1 MALHF
6 GRPDMVMKRLLA
18 LDAAFAEKE
27 EQYAAKESRAGE
39 KRRWFAAQR
48 EIIRQIIVEVEES
61 GGAAGEVLVTPEGGG
76 VGSVAVDD
84 RVAERRAE
92 LLAWRNAIFGE
103 DFESLRYLTPDDDKE
118 TSEPVYDLR
127 VLVGKRNNR
136 ERALSAA
143 RVYGRRLREAV
154 LADAIFRT
162 GETGSIDAASVRGSL
177 GGLVRYGRDWKR
189 ERGWL
194 VYQGETLV
202 PDLETILQLNG
213 ERQERQRRERQE
225 EETPRS
231 ERL

>member
-1 MALHF
+1 
-6 GRPDMVMKRLLA
+6 MVMKRLLA

-27 EQYAAKESRAGE
+27 AQHAAKESRAGE

-61 GGAAGEVLVTPEGGG
+61 GGAAGEVLVSPEGGG

-92 LLAWRNAIFGE
+92 LLAWRNAIFGD
-103 DFESLRYLTPDDDKE
+103 DFESLLYFTPDDDKE

-143 RVYGRRLREAV
+143 RVYGRRLREAA

-177 GGLVRYGRDWKR
+177 GGLVRYGRDWER

-194 VYQGETLV
+194 VYQGETLE
-202 PDLETILQLNG
+202 PDQETILQLAR
-213 ERQERQRRERQE
+213 ERDERQRRERQGE
-225 EETPRS
+225 EAPQS

>member
-1 MALHF
+1 
-6 GRPDMVMKRLLA
+6 MVMKRLLA

-27 EQYAAKESRAGE
+27 AQHAAKESRAGG
-39 KRRWFAAQR
+39 KKRWFAAQR

-61 GGAAGEVLVTPEGGG
+61 GGAAVEVLVTPDGGA

-84 RVAERRAE
+84 RVAERR
-92 LLAWRNAIFGE
+92 AWRNAIFGE

-143 RVYGRRLREAV
+143 QVYGRRLREAA

-194 VYQGETLV
+194 VYQGETLE
-202 PDLETILQLNG
+202 PDQETILQLAR
-213 ERQERQRRERQE
+213 ERDERQRRERQE
-225 EETPRS
+225 EETS
-231 ERL
+231 QSLRL

>member
-1 MALHF
+1 
-6 GRPDMVMKRLLA
+6 MVIKRLLG
-18 LDAAFAEKE
+18 LDAAFAEE
-27 EQYAAKESRAGE
+27 EAQHAAKESRAAK

-61 GGAAGEVLVTPEGGG
+61 GGAAGEVLVTPEVGG
-76 VGSVAVDD
+76 VGSVGVDD
-84 RVAERRAE
+84 RVAER
-92 LLAWRNAIFGE
+92 LAWRKELFGD
-103 DFESLRYLTPDDDKE
+103 DFESLKYFTPDRDEE
-118 TSEPVYDLR
+118 TSDPVYDLR

-143 RVYGRRLREAV
+143 QVYGRRLREAA

-194 VYQGETLV
+194 VYQGETLE
-202 PDLETILQLNG
+202 PDQETILQLNG
-213 ERQERQRRERQE
+213 ERHERQRRERQE
-225 EETPRS
+225 EETSQSR
-231 ERL
+231 RL

>member
-1 MALHF
+1 
-6 GRPDMVMKRLLA
+6 MVMKRLLG
-18 LDAAFAEKE
+18 LDAAFAEE
-27 EQYAAKESRAGE
+27 EAQHAAKELRSGE

-61 GGAAGEVLVTPEGGG
+61 GGAAGEVLVSPEGGG
-76 VGSVAVDD
+76 VGSVAVHD
-84 RVAERRAE
+84 RVAER
-92 LLAWRNAIFGE
+92 LAWRKELFGD
-103 DFESLRYLTPDDDKE
+103 DFESLKYFTPDDDKE
-118 TSEPVYDLR
+118 TSDPVYDLR

-143 RVYGRRLREAV
+143 QVYGRRLREAA

-194 VYQGETLV
+194 VYQGETLE
-202 PDLETILQLNG
+202 PDQETILQLAR
-213 ERQERQRRERQE
+213 ERDERQRRERQE
-225 EETPRS
+225 EETS
-231 ERL
+231 QSLRL